1 MTRRELRENTFKM
14 LFRKEFYPVEE
25 LEEQFEYFT
34 ESLEN
39 LSDTDREYIH
49 NKAFGT
55 IGKID
60 EIDYVIAGVA
70 EGWKINRMSK
80 VDLTIMRLAYYEM
93 KFDDDIPVIVAIN
106 EAVELA
112 KKYGGDDSSSFING
126 ILAKLA

>member
-55 IGKID
+55 IGKI
-60 EIDYVIAGVA
+60 E
-70 EGWKINRMSK
+70 
-80 VDLTIMRLAYYEM
+80 
-93 KFDDDIPVIVAIN
+93 
-106 EAVELA
+106 
-112 KKYGGDDSSSFING
+112 
-126 ILAKLA
+126 

>member
-55 IGKID
+55 FG
-60 EIDYVIAGVA
+60 
-70 EGWKINRMSK
+70 
-80 VDLTIMRLAYYEM
+80 
-93 KFDDDIPVIVAIN
+93 
-106 EAVELA
+106 
-112 KKYGGDDSSSFING
+112 
-126 ILAKLA
+126 

>member
-1 MTRRELRENTFKM
+1 M
-14 LFRKEFYPVEE
+14 EE

-49 NKAFGT
+49 NKVFGT
-55 IGKID
+55 IGKIE
-60 EIDYVIAGVA
+60 EIDDVIAGVA
-70 EGWKINRMSK
+70 EGWKINRLSK